1 MYASWKL
8 ANSPPLG
15 GLQNLI
21 LLKKG
26 KQVATADNSRQNR
39 KKINKRQRK
48 KVARCQQ
55 MDW

>member
-39 KKINKRQRK
+39 KKINKRRE

>member
-8 ANSPPLG
+8 ASSSPLG
-15 GLQNLI
+15 GLQTLI

-26 KQVATADNSRQNR
+26 KQVATAENSRQNR
-39 KKINKRQRK
+39 KKTNKRQRK